1 MGQGQSPGGEGSS
14 WRQSFLILNQCSS
27 DFESSRSFCV
37 YLSPLLSISA
47 TNTTGIPCL
56 DRWQSAICFQL
67 SQCQVVDTLFLT
79 RVWTHRPSGG
89 RGKRH
94 HRTRIKRSRFKSWS
108 THLWAVYHCC
118 TVMPLFTTC
127 GRTMATMLVCPF
139 THLTRVY
146 YTTIACNYS
155 PGP

>member
-1 MGQGQSPGGEGSS
+1 MWYSVVSTKLLYLVIPTFGTFRLSGFVVSTLTHFYQSLPPT
-14 WRQSFLILNQCSS
+14 
-27 DFESSRSFCV
+27 
-37 YLSPLLSISA
+37 PLE
-47 TNTTGIPCL
+47 IPCL
-56 DRWQSAICFQL
+56 DRWRLAICFQL
-67 SQCQVVDTLFLT
+67 SQCQVVDILFLT
-79 RVWTHRPSGG
+79 RVWTHRLSGG
-89 RGKRH
+89 RGKRY
-94 HRTRIKRSRFKSWS
+94 HRTRITRSRFKSWS

-127 GRTMATMLVCPF
+127 GRTMATVLVCPF